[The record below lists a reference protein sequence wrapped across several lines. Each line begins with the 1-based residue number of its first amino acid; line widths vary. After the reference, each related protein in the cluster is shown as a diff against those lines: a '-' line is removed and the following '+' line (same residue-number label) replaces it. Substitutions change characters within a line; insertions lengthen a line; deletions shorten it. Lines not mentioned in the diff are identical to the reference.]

1 MRGKKWKNEVDK
13 ILIERYPNE
22 KNSILS
28 KELGYGIRTIE
39 RHAKMLGLHK
49 SKKFLSETQLKA
61 SMEGARWFEYMR
73 ITGQKVRTNNS
84 NGKRFEKGRIPDPE
98 IEKKRIAAIRARAWD
113 DRKRIIHGLT
123 PRTKWRYNL
132 KIYEPFLIDDILKE
146 D

>member
-1 MRGKKWKNEVDK
+1 MRGKKWDKKIDK

-49 SKKFLSETQLKA
+49 SKEFLSETQLKA

-73 ITGQKVRTNNS
+73 ITGQKVRINNS

-98 IEKKRIAAIRARAWD
+98 TEKKRIAAIRATAWN
-113 DRKRIIHGLT
+113 DRKRIICGL
-123 PRTKWRYNL
+123 PPKTKWHFSIGAYD
-132 KIYEPFLIDDILKE
+132 KYKKE
-146 D
+146 DE